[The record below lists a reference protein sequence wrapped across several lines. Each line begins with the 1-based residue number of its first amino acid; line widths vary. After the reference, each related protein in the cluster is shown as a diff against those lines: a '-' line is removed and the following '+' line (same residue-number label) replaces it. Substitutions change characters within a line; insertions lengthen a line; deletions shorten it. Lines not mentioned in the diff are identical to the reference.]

1 MVRYTRRP
9 HLQESAPGRGILTPE
24 VGAAGGPPHGEVE
37 DTLKYCAVCG
47 GGLELRFVPAE
58 GKERLV
64 CRSCGRITYLDPK
77 ISACT
82 VPVVNGRILLARRAI
97 EPARGRWVFPGGYM
111 ERGETVPQAAERET
125 FEEVG
130 LTVRATRPVGIYS
143 YPDTAVVVIV
153 YHCEVLSG
161 EPTASSET
169 LEVRLFAP
177 EEIPWDELAFTST
190 RDALHDF
197 VAQWTGR

>member
-1 MVRYTRRP
+1 M
-9 HLQESAPGRGILTPE
+9 S
-24 VGAAGGPPHGEVE
+24 
-37 DTLKYCAVCG
+37 
-47 GGLELRFVPAE
+47 
-58 GKERLV
+58 
-64 CRSCGRITYLDPK
+64 
-77 ISACT
+77 SACT

>member
-1 MVRYTRRP
+1 MA
-9 HLQESAPGRGILTPE
+9 E
-24 VGAAGGPPHGEVE
+24 
-37 DTLKYCAVCG
+37 TLKFCAACG

-64 CRSCGRITYLDPK
+64 CRACGRITYLDPK

-82 VPVVNGRILLARRAI
+82 VPVLGGRILLARRGI

-130 LTVRATRPVGIYS
+130 LRVRATRPVGIYS
-143 YPDTAVVVIV
+143 YPDSVVVVIV
-153 YHCEVLSG
+153 YHCDVLGG
-161 EPTASSET
+161 EPAPNSET

-190 RDALHDF
+190 RDALRDF
-197 VAQWTGR
+197 IAQRAQGWPPRLSAAPAPAARPPGQAPPGDARPGAR